1 MAEALSARRAS
12 GLLRQRS
19 GCGASSTNSSTRS
32 VCLPTILRQQPS
44 AVGLQQPQA
53 EAKPRLAT
61 PQAAAAAEYAGE
73 PPQDRLGEAARKALT
88 RATAA
93 VRRYGWIGFWVQV
106 TVSVISAVILLFS
119 VAFTSQVR
127 TDVIGAALDSINCGQ
142 PCCLLHLGAER
153 PSCIPLP
160 YPHWHSGW
168 VSQHLLE
175 LQLHTHSHEDA
186 EVP

>member
-1 MAEALSARRAS
+1 
-12 GLLRQRS
+12 
-19 GCGASSTNSSTRS
+19 
-32 VCLPTILRQQPS
+32 
-44 AVGLQQPQA
+44 LQQPQA

-119 VAFTSQVR
+119 VAFTSQVS
-127 TDVIGAALDSINCGQ
+127 TDVIGAALDSTNCGQ
-142 PCCLLHLGAER
+142 PWSL
-153 PSCIPLP
+153 
-160 YPHWHSGW
+160 
-168 VSQHLLE
+168 V
-175 LQLHTHSHEDA
+175 
-186 EVP
+186 